1 MVTQI
6 ASASAVASRI
16 TTRSMMVANHFPMYW
31 VARLSSA
38 VGSSHAPLSTA
49 ALPSPIEIA

>member
-16 TTRSMMVANHFPMYW
+16 TTRSMMVANHDPMYC
-31 VARLSSA
+31 VARLSNA
-38 VGSSHAPLSTA
+38 VGSSQAPLSPP